1 MSCSVKPVYKSLLS
15 SAPNGCLFSLP
26 AIFTTTKTSFY
37 QDLSKP
43 IKIHLSLSHS
53 KLPFPFFST
62 NSSRTHSSTTVS
74 ASEDKELGVRLYV
87 GNLEYGVD
95 SEKLAQLF
103 QQAGVVEVAEV
114 KYYRETGESRG
125 FGFINMST
133 AEEADMAIK
142 MFHHFDLNGRP
153 LVVHK
158 AIPRGSSLL
167 QLGLIH
173 RVFVANLPFDVDDE
187 RLEQLFSEHGKVV
200 DARIVYERNTRQ
212 SRGIGFVAMSTEAEM
227 NDAVAN
233 LNGKAAAPKEGEK
246 QPQRRPKLTNKHSG
260 PHTNKTH
267 LQPRKAI
274 KTT

>member
-114 KYYRETGESRG
+114 MYYRETGEPRG
-125 FGFINMST
+125 FRFIKMST
-133 AEEADMAIK
+133 VEEADKAME
-142 MFHHFDLNGRP
+142 MFHRFDLNGRS
-153 LVVHK
+153 LIVRK
-158 AIPRGSSLL
+158 ATPRGTSLHP
-167 QLGLIH
+167 LGHKI
-173 RVFVANLPFDVDDE
+173 FVSNLPFDVDDE

-200 DARIVYERNTRQ
+200 NARIVYDANTQ
-212 SRGIGFVAMSTEAEM
+212 HSRGIGFVAVSTEAEM
-227 NDAVAN
+227 NDAIAN
-233 LNGKAAAPKEGEK
+233 LN
-246 QPQRRPKLTNKHSG
+246 
-260 PHTNKTH
+260 
-267 LQPRKAI
+267 
-274 KTT
+274 

>member
-103 QQAGVVEVAEV
+103 QQAGVVEVAE
-114 KYYRETGESRG
+114 
-125 FGFINMST
+125 
-133 AEEADMAIK
+133 
-142 MFHHFDLNGRP
+142 DLNGRP

>member
-1 MSCSVKPVYKSLLS
+1 CTITMSCSVKPVYKSLLS

-26 AIFTTTKTSFY
+26 AIFTTTKTSSY

-53 KLPFPFFST
+53 KPPFPFFST

-74 ASEDKELGVRLYV
+74 ASEDEELGVRLYV

-133 AEEADMAIK
+133 AEEADMAIE
-142 MFHHFDLNGRP
+142 MFHHF
-153 LVVHK
+153 
-158 AIPRGSSLL
+158 
-167 QLGLIH
+167 
-173 RVFVANLPFDVDDE
+173 
-187 RLEQLFSEHGKVV
+187 
-200 DARIVYERNTRQ
+200 
-212 SRGIGFVAMSTEAEM
+212 
-227 NDAVAN
+227 
-233 LNGKAAAPKEGEK
+233 
-246 QPQRRPKLTNKHSG
+246 
-260 PHTNKTH
+260 
-267 LQPRKAI
+267 
-274 KTT
+274 